1 MEKTEKKITSKNV
14 IILIIL
20 FLVTIGLTLYFC
32 RWYQVIDQ
40 NKKSIPIIRGTL
52 SEITDKE
59 LDDYLLENPTSIIY
73 MCTSDSQQCRNYEKD
88 VRQYFVNSGLTSAI
102 IYVNLT
108 NINQT
113 KFVKKFNQKYPYKVK
128 LTTNYPVIVYFSDG
142 EIKDLI
148 QGKKGNTLTLN
159 KTKEFFKNNEIGE

>member
-1 MEKTEKKITSKNV
+1 MEKTDKKITTKNV
-14 IILIIL
+14 IILIII
-20 FLVTIGLTLYFC
+20 FLIGIGLTFYFC

-40 NKKSIPIIRGTL
+40 NKKSVPIIRGTL
-52 SEITDKE
+52 QEITNNE

-73 MCTSDSQQCRNYEKD
+73 LCTSDSMKCRNYEKD
-88 VRQYFVNSGLTSAI
+88 VRKYFVDSGLKDVI

-108 NINQT
+108 NIDQT
-113 KFVKKFNQKYPYKVK
+113 KFVKNFNKKNDYKIK
-128 LTTNYPVIVYFSDG
+128 LTTNYPAIIYFNDG
-142 EIKDLI
+142 NIKDMI